1 MAQTWRDLLFAHWP
15 APADELARAIPAPL
29 ELDLWEG
36 TAWVGVVPFRMDRIR
51 PRGLF
56 PLPRLSA
63 TPEINV
69 RTYVTF
75 GGKRGVYF
83 CSLHASNPAAV
94 RIARRFFHLPYFQA
108 TLSVRNDGETVH
120 YESLCD
126 AAEFRGWYRPAGAA
140 APAKPGTLEH
150 WLTERY
156 CFYTLDKAGSVIRGE
171 VDHPPWALQPAE
183 ALIEANTMTA
193 PFGIVLPDSPPL
205 LHFSRK
211 IDVVLWMPE
220 RA

>member
-1 MAQTWRDLLFAHWP
+1 
-15 APADELARAIPAPL
+15 
-29 ELDLWEG
+29 
-36 TAWVGVVPFRMDRIR
+36 
-51 PRGLF
+51 
-56 PLPRLSA
+56 
-63 TPEINV
+63 
-69 RTYVTF
+69 VTF

-83 CSLHASNPAAV
+83 FSLHASNPAAV

-156 CFYTLDKAGSVIRGE
+156 CFYTLDKAGSVLRGE